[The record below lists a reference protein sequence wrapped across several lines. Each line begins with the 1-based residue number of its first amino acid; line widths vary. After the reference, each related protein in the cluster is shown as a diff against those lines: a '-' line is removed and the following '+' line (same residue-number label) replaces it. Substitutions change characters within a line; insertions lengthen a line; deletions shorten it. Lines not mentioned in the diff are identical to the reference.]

1 MRYGAICALAWAPTD
16 VALPARDVLTLHPD
30 PRPLAQIQR
39 FLRKMLKLTD
49 ADPLFLFV
57 NNAFCPCPDERI
69 KHLFECFQVSNELEV
84 SYQIAGAWG

>member
-1 MRYGAICALAWAPTD
+1 
-16 VALPARDVLTLHPD
+16 
-30 PRPLAQIQR
+30 
-39 FLRKMLKLTD
+39 MLKLTD